1 MGIGALACMIAL
13 SNVLPA
19 SGQDAMTL
27 ERTGTLISG
36 GVECQLFQAE
46 SGERYTLIG
55 DLKSFKDGDRVRLT
69 GEIVQMSHCMQE
81 TTLLLNTIT
90 DAPSDRHRSLPPQ
103 R

>member
-1 MGIGALACMIAL
+1 MVCGIFVCAVAAESGE
-13 SNVLPA
+13 PA
-19 SGQDAMTL
+19 HTL
-27 ERTGTLISG
+27 ELLGTLIPG
-36 GVECQLFQAE
+36 GVECQLFQSE
-46 SGERYTLIG
+46 SGEKYTLIG
-55 DLKSFKDGDRVRLT
+55 DLKGLKNGDRVTLT